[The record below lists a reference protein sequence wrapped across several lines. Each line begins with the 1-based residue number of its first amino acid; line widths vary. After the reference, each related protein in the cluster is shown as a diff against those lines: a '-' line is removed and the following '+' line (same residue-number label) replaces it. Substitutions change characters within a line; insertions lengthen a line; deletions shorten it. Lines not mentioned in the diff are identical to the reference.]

1 MYMYMYVHVHVAQ
14 NHSVS
19 KQNNLIQFR
28 KKVTHVLATETV
40 LDDEANP
47 TEFTPVN
54 ARGALVVKAEADA
67 TRERI
72 ANESFMVIYE

>member
-1 MYMYMYVHVHVAQ
+1 MYMYVCACGTKPQCVKT
-14 NHSVS
+14 
-19 KQNNLIQFR
+19 KQSHLIQ